1 METAAAGATD
11 VVKGGRRRSVIIISG
26 YITCLFFKVL
36 YKHQLINS
44 LLCPMQIPWLFTE

>member
-11 VVKGGRRRSVIIISG
+11 LVKGGGLRTVIIISG

-36 YKHQLINS
+36 YKDQLINS
-44 LLCPMQIPWLFTE
+44 LLCPMQIPWFFM